1 MYTVLVGHS
10 GLSKGRAVNPAVTL
24 LRDTNCA
31 NILSDKLTIQ
41 YILERLSDRGQAS
54 ATATLHLA
62 PGAGP
67 AGTVTFALDSS
78 CFISAPELEDLLTMS
93 DAMPS
98 LKELWE
104 SKDGPFDYGTRGKG
118 IVKIAKPCPTL
129 LGACT
134 PSQIAFLF
142 SNKAVGGGFT
152 RRVNFV
158 YEAERYK
165 FIPWPKER
173 DKNDPVKLSLIND
186 LRHISTV
193 QGKFEFDSVARRLF
207 ESYYMDTHGDEFLD
221 EATSTYEVSRPYHV
235 LKLAMALSVARYDD
249 LVINFLDI
257 SRAIQM
263 VNKVCDDLKHVFRA
277 VGDSELAVTLD
288 RILRY
293 IETRS
298 KLSYVTR
305 QHIMR
310 DLWKDIGSS
319 QNLDV
324 LLATLEAG
332 QVIRATNRSGLT
344 VYTITKKP
352 PQGGSVTIQ

>member
-24 LRDTNCA
+24 LRDANCA

-41 YILERLSDRGQAS
+41 YILEKLSDRGQAS
-54 ATATLHLA
+54 ATATLHLT
-62 PGAGP
+62 PGVGS

-118 IVKIAKPCPTL
+118 IVKIVKPCPTL

-142 SNKAVGGGFT
+142 PNKAIGGGFT

-158 YEAERYK
+158 YEAERFKY
-165 FIPWPKER
+165 IPWPVER
-173 DKNDPVKLSLIND
+173 DKNDPVKESLIND

-193 QGKFEFDSVARRLF
+193 RGKFEFDPVARKLF

-249 LVINFLDI
+249 LIINFLDI
-257 SRAIQM
+257 SRSIQM
-263 VNKVCDDLKHVFRA
+263 VNKICDDLKKVFRA
-277 VGDSELAVTLD
+277 VGDSELAVIMD
-288 RILRY
+288 RVIRY

-298 KLSYVTR
+298 KTTYVTR
-305 QHIMR
+305 VDIMR
-310 DLWKDIGSS
+310 DLWKDVGSS
-319 QNLDV
+319 QNLDI

-332 QVIRATNRSGLT
+332 QIIRTVNRSGLT
-344 VYTITKKP
+344 VYTIIKNQQRGT
-352 PQGGSVTIQ
+352 VTIQ